1 MSEQHT
7 VQQLHFHWKDKYIL
21 KLLLFPPLFPLP
33 ALLYNSLEEPRTGKE
48 RGEEEQRGAA
58 PLTSHQRGETQWL
71 RSHQLY
77 ASCSSC
83 SPSLPPVPLPF
94 SPSSSRLPPLLPSHL
109 LSFSA
114 SPSCLTGSVC
124 SGPSSHS
131 PLLCDPLCF
140 HQSLT
145 CKNIVCFG
153 DSFLCHLVKKS
164 LKPLALKK
172 W

>member
-94 SPSSSRLPPLLPSHL
+94 SPSSSRLPPPPSVSLTLFLCQPILSHWLSLLWPVFPFSTPLWSSLFPPISHL
-109 LSFSA
+109 QKYSVLWWQLPL
-114 SPSCLTGSVC
+114 SPS
-124 SGPSSHS
+124 
-131 PLLCDPLCF
+131 
-140 HQSLT
+140 
-145 CKNIVCFG
+145 
-153 DSFLCHLVKKS
+153 
-164 LKPLALKK
+164 
-172 W
+172 